1 VLVGLKDK
9 LMAPDLS
16 HPVSQSSVSANA
28 VREKPA
34 VSRATE
40 LELSRRKWPG
50 AKSKAFAPPFS
61 VGGFPGQCC
70 PAVPAGRERV
80 VARRRWRAGA
90 IHESLTPRLS
100 LEKAIGSLYGSPQL
114 GNVGK
119 LAWVAAFILMLVLQV
134 KLNKRSATHA
144 LWQLSE

>member
-1 VLVGLKDK
+1 MLVGLKDK

-80 VARRRWRAGA
+80 VARRRWRAG
-90 IHESLTPRLS
+90 RLP
-100 LEKAIGSLYGSPQL
+100 YYYSPATRSNTSVAVLQDALSARSGQTQQTL
-114 GNVGK
+114 GNICTLATVG
-119 LAWVAAFILMLVLQV
+119 IDYG
-134 KLNKRSATHA
+134 
-144 LWQLSE
+144 